1 MNPTPSPRA
10 LSNSAT
16 ALALALGLLAGDGAR
31 AADGLPPRS
40 SWTASSS
47 ASTTVE
53 MAPAKAI
60 DGDPATKWGG
70 AFSQG
75 HWYQV
80 DLGKRSAIGAVELYW
95 EWGGARSYTI
105 EASDDGQHWRTA
117 FQTRDGVG
125 GISYDV
131 FPTVQARYLR
141 LAAPD
146 RTADWGVSVFEFQP
160 YAASEAPQIRGAGRN
175 AATLWT
181 GDAAQTMQGT
191 PTRDGARQLEIELPR
206 PLSLAGL
213 EVFWQDT
220 PRSATLEGREAGTD
234 HWITLAEDPRA
245 YGGSSFLA
253 DTQARTLSALRLS
266 VQGTDARAPTLQR
279 LRLIGPK
286 RVMTAMKR
294 YELAAAREHAALF
307 PSSLHQQQVY
317 WTAVGI
323 PAGRQKSVLDEF
335 GHVEAFKGA
344 PQVQPVWR
352 DASGRASAA
361 TARTHVTHTL
371 REGWMPMPS
380 VQWSPQPGLDL
391 TTSAIAIEQQGAPVT
406 LVRYRLH
413 NTGTTPVAGTFNLLT
428 RPMQVS
434 PPWQNGGPSPIRDIA
449 IDTTGGNTAVKV
461 NARTLFQSLVPTQH
475 ASASAFGAH
484 GEGEITGLLVAG
496 TLPDTRQAHDDSG
509 LAAGQI
515 GYDVA
520 LAPGAQQDIVI
531 AFALGDARIDPAQ
544 PLPPAPAIALQG
556 LTGDGAFDRLADQV
570 AAQWQT
576 RLGRIGLSLPD
587 ASLVD
592 MLRAQAA
599 YMLINQSGHAMQPG
613 PRNYNRSFIRDGAA
627 TAATLVRMGM
637 PQTARDYLAWY
648 AGHAVHENGLVSPIL
663 NDDGSVNTGFG
674 SDIEYDSQ
682 GQLIWLVAEIA
693 RLDGGAAS
701 VRDYQDK
708 VTRAMKFMQELRER
722 TMVPGYLADQ
732 PSPERFRGILAPS
745 ISHEGYPVPTHSYWD
760 DFWALKGWHDGAW
773 LAEQWGDAKTAAW
786 AREQY
791 AALRASLSASLLAT
805 MKWKG
810 IDSIPADADMGGS
823 DPTSL
828 SIGLDPAGQQDV
840 MPADALKTTFDRY
853 LSEVRKRDSPH
864 ALYAYTPYEI
874 RNVLT
879 YVHLNRPQEAHELLM
894 RFLGDRRPAPWQV
907 LAEVVYSDPRHA
919 IYLGDMP
926 HTWIGS
932 EYARAIFGMLM
943 HEGDDALS
951 LLPGTPP
958 AWVAGDGL
966 RVDGLPTAYGT
977 LAMTA
982 RQQDQSLRITL
993 GRGLRKDTAL
1003 RVSWP
1008 NRTRPSRV
1016 TLDGK
1021 AVTDF
1026 DDQGLRTRRPFKEL
1040 VATW

>member
-1 MNPTPSPRA
+1 MNSTPSRRA
-10 LSNSAT
+10 PT
-16 ALALALGLLAGDGAR
+16 ASTTVIALALGMLAGDAAH

-40 SWTASSS
+40 TWVASSS

-80 DLGKRSAIGAVELYW
+80 DLGKRVAVGAVELHW

-105 EASDDGQHWRTA
+105 EASDDGTHWRTA
-117 FQTRDGVG
+117 FQTRDGAG
-125 GISYDV
+125 GISYDA

-160 YAASEAPQIRGAGRN
+160 YAASEAPRITGVDGN
-175 AATLWT
+175 AAALWT
-181 GDAAQTMQGT
+181 GTAPHAIQGK
-191 PTRDGARQLEIELPR
+191 PGWDGARQLQIELPR

-213 EVFWQDT
+213 EVFWKDT
-220 PRSATLEGREAGTD
+220 PASATLEGREAGSD
-234 HWITLAEDPRA
+234 RWITLAEDPRA

-253 DTQARTLSALRLS
+253 DTQARTLSALRLRVRS
-266 VQGTDARAPTLQR
+266 TDARAPTLQR

-344 PQVQPVWR
+344 PLVQPVWR
-352 DASGRASAA
+352 DAAGRASAA
-361 TARTHVTHTL
+361 NTGTTITHTL
-371 REGWMPMPS
+371 RDGWMPMPS
-380 VQWSPQPGLDL
+380 VQWSPRAGLEL
-391 TTSAIAIEQQGAPVT
+391 TTSAIAIEQRGAPVT

-413 NTGTTPVAGTFNLLT
+413 NTGSTPVAGTLNLLT

-449 IDTTGGNTAVKV
+449 IDTTRDGAAVKV
-461 NARTLFQSLVPTQH
+461 NGRTLFQSL
-475 ASASAFGAH
+475 ASPQTASTSTFGAH
-484 GEGEITGLLVAG
+484 GEGEITRLLVAG
-496 TLPDTRQAHDDSG
+496 TLPEDRQAHDDSG
-509 LAAGQI
+509 LAAGQL

-520 LAPGAQQDIVI
+520 LAAGATQDIVI
-531 AFALGDARIDPAQ
+531 AFALGDARLDPAK
-544 PLPPAPAIALQG
+544 PLPPAPAIDLAP
-556 LTGDGAFDRLADQV
+556 LTGDGAFDRLSDQV
-570 AAQWQT
+570 AAQWQA

-587 ASLVD
+587 GSLVD

-637 PQTARDYLAWY
+637 PKTARDYLQWY

-682 GQLIWLVAEIA
+682 GQFIWLVAELA
-693 RLDGGAAS
+693 RLDGGARS

-732 PSPERFRGILAPS
+732 PSPERFHGILAPS

-760 DFWALKGWHDGAW
+760 DYWALKGWHDGAW

-791 AALRASLSASLLAT
+791 TALRASMTASIRAT
-805 MKWKG
+805 MTWKG
-810 IDSIPADADMGGS
+810 IDTVPADADMGGS

-853 LSEVRKRDSPH
+853 LDDVRKRDVPG

-894 RFLGDRRPAPWQV
+894 RFLGHRRPAPWQV
-907 LAEVVYSDPRHA
+907 LAEVVYSDARHA

-943 HEGDDALS
+943 HEGDNALS

-958 AWVAGDGL
+958 AWIAGDGL

-982 RQQDQSLRITL
+982 RQQGQSLRVTL
-993 GRGLRKDTAL
+993 GSGLRKDTAL

-1008 NRTRPSRV
+1008 TRTRPSRV

-1026 DDQGLRTRRPFKEL
+1026 DEQGLRTTRPFKEL
-1040 VATW
+1040 IATW

>member
-10 LSNSAT
+10 LPVSLHV
-16 ALALALGLLAGDGAR
+16 LALVLGVLTADAAR

-40 SWTASSS
+40 TWVASSS

-80 DLGKRSAIGAVELYW
+80 DLGKRTAVGALELHW
-95 EWGGARSYTI
+95 EWGGARTYTI
-105 EASDDGQHWRTA
+105 EASDDGEHWRTA
-117 FQTRDGVG
+117 FRTRDGVG

-131 FPTVQARYLR
+131 FPSVQARYLR

-160 YAASEAPQIRGAGRN
+160 YAAGDAPRIRGAGSK

-181 GDAAQTMQGT
+181 GDGVQAMQGA
-191 PTRDGARQLEIELPR
+191 PAKDGTRQVEIDLPR

-213 EVFWQDT
+213 EVFWKDT
-220 PRSATLEGREAGTD
+220 PGSARLEGREAGSD

-245 YGGSSFLA
+245 YGDSAFLA

-266 VQGTDARAPTLQR
+266 VQATDARAPTLQR

-294 YELAAAREHAALF
+294 YELAASREYADLF

-317 WTAVGI
+317 WTAIGI

-344 PQVQPVWR
+344 PLVQPIWR

-361 TARTHVTHTL
+361 NTQTAITHTL
-371 REGWMPMPS
+371 RDGWMPMPS
-380 VQWSPQPGLDL
+380 VQWSPQPGLEL
-391 TTSAIAIEQQGAPVT
+391 TTSAIAIEQRGAPVT

-413 NTGTTPVAGTFNLLT
+413 NTGSTPVAGTLNLLT

-449 IDTTGGNTAVKV
+449 IDTAAGNTAVKV
-461 NARTLFQSLVPTQH
+461 NGRTLFQSLVPVQH
-475 ASASAFGAH
+475 VSASAFGAH
-484 GEGEITGLLVAG
+484 GEGEITRLLVAG
-496 TLPDTRQAHDDSG
+496 TLPDSRQAHEDSG
-509 LAAGQI
+509 LAAGQV

-520 LAPGAQQDIVI
+520 LAAGATQDIVI
-531 AFALGDARIDPAQ
+531 AFALGDARLDPAK
-544 PLPPAPAIALQG
+544 PLPAAPAIDLAPLI
-556 LTGDGAFDRLADQV
+556 GDDAFDRLGDQV
-570 AAQWQT
+570 AKQWQA

-637 PQTARDYLAWY
+637 PKTARDYLQWY

-701 VRDYQDK
+701 VRAYQDK

-732 PSPERFRGILAPS
+732 PSPERFHGILAPS

-760 DFWALKGWHDGAW
+760 DYWALKGWHDGAW

-786 AREQY
+786 ARQQY
-791 AALRASLSASLLAT
+791 AALRASLSASISAT
-805 MKWKG
+805 MTWKG
-810 IDSIPADADMGGS
+810 IDTIPADADMGGS

-853 LSEVRKRDSPH
+853 LDEVRKRDAPD

-966 RVDGLPTAYGT
+966 HVDGLPTAYGT
-977 LAMTA
+977 LAMAAKQEGQT
-982 RQQDQSLRITL
+982 LRITL
-993 GRGLRKDTAL
+993 GAGLRKDTAL
-1003 RVSWP
+1003 KVSWP
-1008 NRTRPSRV
+1008 NRTKPSRV
-1016 TLDGK
+1016 TVDGK

-1026 DDQGLRTRRPFKEL
+1026 DDQGLRTTRPFKDL
-1040 VATW
+1040 IATW